1 MWKVTLKT
9 AKEYFN
15 YKEIE
20 KKSTDKMKKIKM
32 DFNF

>member
-1 MWKVTLKT
+1 MTLKT

-20 KKSTDKMKKIKM
+20 KKSTDEIKKIKM
-32 DFNF
+32 DYNF